1 MNAPSPALVPLNAA
15 PVIDPLRTI
24 LGPIPDDEHER
35 RSKLMAYRNA
45 ASAMIAQTESG
56 TARALAF
63 AACDWIAPFL
73 FDRAVPVAFLDRL
86 TVLVSRLLKTAIT
99 AEEIDGLLQEAE
111 RYDD

>member
-1 MNAPSPALVPLNAA
+1 MNAPVK
-15 PVIDPLRTI
+15 IDPLRTI
-24 LGPIPDDEHER
+24 LGELPAEEHER

-45 ASAMIAQTESG
+45 ASAMIAQTHSD

-63 AACDWIAPFL
+63 LACDWIAPFL
-73 FDRAVPVAFLDRL
+73 FDRAAPVAFLDRL

-99 AEEIDGLLQEAE
+99 AEEIDRLLQEAE

>member
-1 MNAPSPALVPLNAA
+1 MNAPVK
-15 PVIDPLRTI
+15 IDPLRTI
-24 LGPIPDDEHER
+24 LGELPAEEHER

-45 ASAMIAQTESG
+45 ASAMIAQTQSD
-56 TARALAF
+56 TARSLAF
-63 AACDWIAPFL
+63 LACDWIAPFL

>member
-1 MNAPSPALVPLNAA
+1 MNVP
-15 PVIDPLRTI
+15 VKIDPLRTI
-24 LGPIPDDEHER
+24 LGELPAEEHER

-45 ASAMIAQTESG
+45 GSVMIAQTHSD
-56 TARALAF
+56 TARSLAF
-63 AACDWIAPFL
+63 LACDWIAPFL
-73 FDRAVPVAFLDRL
+73 FDRAVPIEFLDRL